1 MRGRREMSFEEMGV
15 IEFDK
20 DELIRERVLRSDYN
34 KIYTLRDISRWVEY
48 GLKNGMIKKGGSKED
63 IEMII
68 KWIDLLGKG
77 GKNFEL

>member
-1 MRGRREMSFEEMGV
+1 MSFEEIGV

-20 DELIRERVLRSDYN
+20 DELIRERVLRSDFN

>member
-1 MRGRREMSFEEMGV
+1 MRSRRDVSFEEIGV

-20 DELIRERVLRSDYN
+20 DELIRERVLRSDFN

-63 IEMII
+63 IELII

>member
-1 MRGRREMSFEEMGV
+1 MRSRRDVSFEEIGV

-20 DELIRERVLRSDYN
+20 DELIRERVLRSDFN

-63 IEMII
+63 IELII
-68 KWIDLLGKG
+68 NWIDLLCKG

>member
-1 MRGRREMSFEEMGV
+1 MGSKIDVSFEELGV

-20 DELIRERVLRSDYN
+20 DELIRERVLRSDFN

>member
-1 MRGRREMSFEEMGV
+1 MGRVWFE
-15 IEFDK
+15 
-20 DELIRERVLRSDYN
+20 
-34 KIYTLRDISRWVEY
+34 
-48 GLKNGMIKKGGSKED
+48 NGMIKKGGSKED

>member
-1 MRGRREMSFEEMGV
+1 MRSKRDVSFEEIGV

-20 DELIRERVLRSDYN
+20 DELIRERVLRSDFN

-48 GLKNGMIKKGGSKED
+48 GLKNGMIKKGGSRED

>member
-1 MRGRREMSFEEMGV
+1 MSFEEMGV

>member
-48 GLKNGMIKKGGSKED
+48 GLKME
-63 IEMII
+63 
-68 KWIDLLGKG
+68 
-77 GKNFEL
+77 

>member
-1 MRGRREMSFEEMGV
+1 MRSKGDVSFEEIGV

-20 DELIRERVLRSDYN
+20 DELIRERVLRSDFK

-48 GLKNGMIKKGGSKED
+48 GLKNGMIKKGGDKED
-63 IEMII
+63 VEMII
-68 KWIDLLGKG
+68 KWVDLLGKG

>member
-1 MRGRREMSFEEMGV
+1 MRSKRDVSFEEIGV

-20 DELIRERVLRSDYN
+20 NELIRERVLRSDFN

-48 GLKNGMIKKGGSKED
+48 GLKNGMIKKGGSRED

>member
-1 MRGRREMSFEEMGV
+1 MRGKREMSFEEIGV

-20 DELIRERVLRSDYN
+20 DELIRERVLRSDFN